1 MCMVGATLPAT
12 ISMTIITGPL
22 LLTYGMKHWN
32 MEYLYSLS
40 GTHALVLNR
49 KDSLGIMG
57 DIDVMGRKEIT
68 TTFSVGLVRI
78 ITVLFVIQ
86 WFDEVLI
93 TMAPINADNILL
105 IETQGRGSLVFNHLK
120 SPKQKA
126 SVGQIQEWKQNANLG
141 FQVSPISHLINLK
154 MWLIALLFQR
164 YYCREFTLNFLRI
177 LLGSWVSAVSMKGTA
192 PAGCKWLLLLSEHR
206 KRI

>member
-1 MCMVGATLPAT
+1 MVGVTLPVT

-22 LLTYGMKHWN
+22 LLTYGMKRWS

-57 DIDVMGRKEIT
+57 DIDVTGRKET
-68 TTFSVGLVRI
+68 TITFSVGLVRI

-105 IETQGRGSLVFNHLK
+105 IETQGRGLLVFNHLK
-120 SPKQKA
+120 SLKQKA

-141 FQVSPISHLINLK
+141 FQVSPISQLINLK
-154 MWLIALLFQR
+154 MCLITVLFQR
-164 YYCREFTLNFLRI
+164 YYCT
-177 LLGSWVSAVSMKGTA
+177 W
-192 PAGCKWLLLLSEHR
+192 
-206 KRI
+206 

>member
-1 MCMVGATLPAT
+1 MIFWMVLVCMVGVTLPVT

-22 LLTYGMKHWN
+22 LLTYGMKRWS

-57 DIDVMGRKEIT
+57 DIDVTGRKET
-68 TTFSVGLVRI
+68 TITFSVGLVRI

-105 IETQGRGSLVFNHLK
+105 IETQGRGLLVFNHLK
-120 SPKQKA
+120 SLKQKA

-141 FQVSPISHLINLK
+141 FQVSPISQLINLK
-154 MWLIALLFQR
+154 MCLITVLFQR
-164 YYCREFTLNFLRI
+164 YYCT
-177 LLGSWVSAVSMKGTA
+177 W
-192 PAGCKWLLLLSEHR
+192 
-206 KRI
+206 

>member
-1 MCMVGATLPAT
+1 MCMVGVTLPAT

-22 LLTYGMKHWN
+22 LLTYGMKHWSL
-32 MEYLYSLS
+32 EYLYSLS
-40 GTHALVLNR
+40 GTHSLVPNR

-57 DIDVMGRKEIT
+57 DIDVMGRKETT

-105 IETQGRGSLVFNHLK
+105 IETQGRGLLVFNHLK

-141 FQVSPISHLINLK
+141 FQVSPISQLINLK
-154 MWLIALLFQR
+154 LWLIDLLFQR
-164 YYCREFTLNFLRI
+164 YYYRESTLNFLRI
-177 LLGSWVSAVSMKGTA
+177 LLGSWVSAASMKDTA
-192 PAGCKWLLLLSEHR
+192 PAGCKWLLLQSEHR

>member
-1 MCMVGATLPAT
+1 MCMVGVTLPAT

-22 LLTYGMKHWN
+22 LLTYGMKHWSL
-32 MEYLYSLS
+32 EHLCSLS
-40 GTHALVLNR
+40 GTHALVPNR

-57 DIDVMGRKEIT
+57 DIDVMGRKETT

-86 WFDEVLI
+86 WLDEVLI

-105 IETQGRGSLVFNHLK
+105 IETQGRGLLVFNHLK

-141 FQVSPISHLINLK
+141 FQVSPISQSINLK
-154 MWLIALLFQR
+154 LWLIALLFQR
-164 YYCREFTLNFLRI
+164 YYCRESTLNFLRI
-177 LLGSWVSAVSMKGTA
+177 LLGSWVSAASMKGTA

-206 KRI
+206 KKI

>member
-1 MCMVGATLPAT
+1 MVGVTLPAT

-22 LLTYGMKHWN
+22 LLAYGMKHWS

-57 DIDVMGRKEIT
+57 DIDVMGRKETT
-68 TTFSVGLVRI
+68 TTFSVGLVRV
-78 ITVLFVIQ
+78 ITVLFVIR

-105 IETQGRGSLVFNHLK
+105 IETQGRGLLVFNRL
-120 SPKQKA
+120 
-126 SVGQIQEWKQNANLG
+126 
-141 FQVSPISHLINLK
+141 
-154 MWLIALLFQR
+154 
-164 YYCREFTLNFLRI
+164 
-177 LLGSWVSAVSMKGTA
+177 
-192 PAGCKWLLLLSEHR
+192 
-206 KRI
+206 

>member
-1 MCMVGATLPAT
+1 VGSLVVWLVIDPAQTADSQTL
-12 ISMTIITGPL
+12 
-22 LLTYGMKHWN
+22 
-32 MEYLYSLS
+32 
-40 GTHALVLNR
+40 
-49 KDSLGIMG
+49 
-57 DIDVMGRKEIT
+57 RKETT

-86 WFDEVLI
+86 WLDEVLI

-105 IETQGRGSLVFNHLK
+105 IETQGRGLLVFNHLK

-141 FQVSPISHLINLK
+141 FQVSPISQSINLK
-154 MWLIALLFQR
+154 LWLIALLFQR
-164 YYCREFTLNFLRI
+164 YYCRESTLNFLRI
-177 LLGSWVSAVSMKGTA
+177 LLGSWVSAASMKGTA

-206 KRI
+206 KKI